1 MSDITD
7 SDARSNLRAARLVAE
22 AGVGLSFAVALPVLL
37 HPVGL
42 GPALLPMHLPVLL
55 TAALAG
61 AKAGCLVGALAPPL
75 SYLAT
80 GMPPVV
86 PPIAPLMA
94 VELAAYGLTAG
105 AVRAALKDRA
115 RNGVGSRLRALTIE
129 YVWLIT
135 ALVVGRVTLGVAAIL
150 LGPALG
156 LRVPALVYLK
166 GVILTGIPGLV
177 VQLALLP
184 LVLTRLNPLSRP
196 R

>member
-1 MSDITD
+1 
-7 SDARSNLRAARLVAE
+7 
-22 AGVGLSFAVALPVLL
+22 
-37 HPVGL
+37 
-42 GPALLPMHLPVLL
+42 MHLPVLL

-61 AKAGCLVGALAPPL
+61 AKAGFLVGALAPPL

-115 RNGVGSRLRALTIE
+115 RNRVGSRLGALTIE

-156 LRVPALVYLK
+156 LRVPAPVYLK
-166 GVILTGIPGLV
+166 GAILTGIPGLV
-177 VQLALLP
+177 VQLTLLP